1 MAKEK
6 TGAAEKTPD
15 LLKRPR
21 GRPAKGEG
29 AMTGAERV
37 KKLRAERKAAGLC
50 PCCGQAKPEDQG
62 GMNQA

>member
-21 GRPAKGEG
+21 GRPAKGDG
-29 AMTGAERV
+29 AMTGAERI

-50 PCCGQAKPEDQG
+50 PCCGQPKPVDQE

>member
-15 LLKRPR
+15 LLKKGR
-21 GRPAKGEG
+21 GRPPKGDT

-37 KKLRAERKAAGLC
+37 KKLRSQRKTAGLC
-50 PCCGQAKPEDQG
+50 PCCGQVIKSA
-62 GMNQA
+62 